1 MVYTYLRSQKCKTSR
16 NLSPSRDLWLNS
28 KNVLIL
34 NGPKT
39 RNVHWSNTNLLEL
52 LIVELHKIDRLSL
65 VWILKTT
72 TKPSFIILQKIYF
85 MMNWSIW
92 HGAFFNQFSWKSE
105 TKNFLSQKTK
115 KKYLFH
121 KSCRWWQTDE
131 IKLLYFFD
139 ILIYLKVLRKHWN

>member
-1 MVYTYLRSQKCKTSR
+1 MLWFKHVYGSKNVHKSRNLSPYISILISILKPAAQHLAFEYPHIMVYTYLRSQKCKTSH

-52 LIVELHKIDRLSL
+52 LIVELHRIDRLSL

-92 HGAFFNQFSWKSE
+92 HGAFLNQFSWKS
-105 TKNFLSQKTK
+105 
-115 KKYLFH
+115 
-121 KSCRWWQTDE
+121 
-131 IKLLYFFD
+131 
-139 ILIYLKVLRKHWN
+139 